1 MSISLDPSDNP
12 IIRLYQL
19 LDEPGVQPWDDAY
32 SLGISSVR
40 LTDLGSERA
49 QEIVKSL
56 RDRASDA
63 LHTCRLT
70 VRGQPL
76 VSFVPG
82 SVLDWFEWDVIDD
95 LVQEGALPGGC
106 DDVLLDWKQRLGD
119 YEISGYW
126 PRRPGGDIVTDCLSV
141 LGELEAC
148 GHDAEGFCL
157 ELALDKTAL
166 LEQHM
171 LEGSPGLSGKVSV
184 LIWRNVESMIA
195 SFHSFHSFLKHMAQ
209 AASRPILLLFY
220 EATDAYRGDY
230 FKIYSLGGPTEAL
243 EAREHALAEQV
254 QAFTTPILVEYD
266 ELRMRSKY
274 ESRPNVGER
283 LDLPPALLLRQARP
297 ETSYPVHPLLQG
309 GPLRSLQL
317 YMLMAWLAEYTKV
330 QDAVFSFAVPSA
342 GAVCLEFR
350 LADVTQGGT
359 SLFQAETDWQ
369 DGLLPLVHDMQRS
382 AGRGIR
388 RALWARA
395 LANRSLDDFE
405 AGKFFGTLRRVHAYF
420 VALERKF
427 PQITDRQ
434 PDLELRIFW
443 DPEDYQFD
451 FELDS
456 PTRRFD
462 FHNEPVGSIAIHR
475 GDLAERFRDLNRLAE
490 QQLEKVLVRDARV
503 ASRGSTPDVGNLTVE
518 GRDLWKD
525 LVPPDLKTAYEAFGG
540 QEEGD
545 VTLLIVSNDPS
556 FPWELVMPY
565 RTKDG
570 FYGLW
575 WAVEFSL
582 ARWLA
587 GYPPPASR
595 IGFERVCCVATSSQ
609 LSSAEREVAF
619 FESNNVQLDTPQTQG
634 ELLNLLCERDYD
646 ILHFACHG
654 RFDTREP
661 DRSVLQLPD
670 GSLFRP
676 KDLLLRVNEIT
687 GRLKGNRPL
696 VFLNA
701 CHSGRVGP
709 SLTHLEG
716 WAEAFIEMGCGAFIG
731 CGWEVSDP
739 LAAEFAI
746 RFYEGFRGGKALG
759 QAVHAARHRIRADHP
774 TNSTWLA
781 YYLYGDPN
789 CMLKEP

>member
-12 IIRLYQL
+12 IVCLYQL
-19 LDEPGVQPWDDAY
+19 LDEPGVAPRDDAF
-32 SLGISSVR
+32 SLGIKSVR
-40 LTDLGSERA
+40 LRDLGSTRA
-49 QEIVKSL
+49 QKIVKSL
-56 RDRASDA
+56 RDRARDA
-63 LHTCRLT
+63 LHTCRLLAH
-70 VRGQPL
+70 GQPL
-76 VSFVPG
+76 VNFVPG
-82 SVLDWFEWDVIDD
+82 SVADWFEWDVIDD
-95 LVQEGALPGGC
+95 LVREGALAGGC
-106 DDVLLDWKQRLGD
+106 DDVLLGWKQRLGD
-119 YEISGYW
+119 YEINEYW
-126 PRRPGGDIVTDCLSV
+126 PRGRDMVTDCLSV
-141 LGELEAC
+141 LGQLEAC
-148 GHDAEGFCL
+148 EDDDEGFCL
-157 ELALDKTAL
+157 ELALDKTML

-171 LEGSPGLSGKVSV
+171 LEGSPGLSGKVSI
-184 LIWRNVESMIA
+184 LIWRNAASMIA

-209 AASRPILLLFY
+209 AARRPILLLFY
-220 EATDAYRGDY
+220 KATDAYVGDY
-230 FKIYSLGGPTEAL
+230 FKIYSLDGPPETL
-243 EAREHALAEQV
+243 EAREHALAEQL
-254 QAFTTPILVEYD
+254 QAFTHPLLVEYD

-283 LDLPPALLLRQARP
+283 FDLPPALFLQQARP
-297 ETSYPVHPLLQG
+297 EPPYPAHPLLQG
-309 GPLRSLQL
+309 GPLRSLQI
-317 YMLMAWLAEYTKV
+317 YMLMAWLAEYTQV
-330 QDAVFSFAVPSA
+330 QDGVFSFAVPSA
-342 GAVCLEFR
+342 GEVCLEFS
-350 LADVTQGGT
+350 LNDVTQGGT
-359 SLFQAETDWQ
+359 SLFGAETDWQ
-369 DGLLPLVHDMQRS
+369 DGLLPLVHDIQRS
-382 AGRGIR
+382 AGRGVR
-388 RALWARA
+388 RAFWTEA
-395 LANRSLDDFE
+395 LAKRSLDDFE
-405 AGKFFGTLRRVHAYF
+405 AGKYFATLRRARAYF
-420 VALERKF
+420 VELERKF

-462 FHNEPVGSIAIHR
+462 FHNEPVGSVAINR
-475 GDLAERFRDLNRLAE
+475 GDLTERFRDLNRLAE

-503 ASRGSTPDVGNLTVE
+503 PSRWLAPDVGDLEVE

-525 LVPPDLKTAYEAFGG
+525 LIPPELKRTYEAFRG
-540 QEEGD
+540 QGEGD

-565 RTKDG
+565 RPGDG

-595 IGFERVCCVATSSQ
+595 IGFARICCVATSSQ
-609 LSSAEREVAF
+609 LSSAEWELAF
-619 FESNNVQLDTPQTQG
+619 FENSDVQLDTPQTRE
-634 ELLNLLCERDYD
+634 ELLNLLCDRDYD

-676 KDLLLRVNEIT
+676 RDRLRRVNEIT
-687 GRLKGNRPL
+687 GRLKENRPL

-716 WAEAFIEMGCGAFIG
+716 WAEAFIEMGCGAFVG

-746 RFYEGFRGGKALG
+746 HFYEGFRGGKSLG
-759 QAVHAARHRIRADHP
+759 QAVHAARHRIRADYP
-774 TNSTWLA
+774 ANSTWLA

-789 CMLKEP
+789 CVLKEP